1 VVIYGQSK
9 FPAYQTITVGQPFN
23 GIVING
29 PMYDFAGMGTDNY
42 GQSTNGNNIILG
54 CSLGEYSNQLAVITS
69 NQNLPPVMNY
79 NDANFFITNVS
90 DYWSAG
96 DFNRDGYI
104 DMGVMINGTIPAI
117 IMSKSYNPEG
127 NVSYEDTDYVTISS
141 MNGMGCSPLR
151 NFDGDGYSSVFC
163 GDDDTH
169 PNGTIIG
176 YVLYS
181 DDSY

>member
-1 VVIYGQSK
+1 
-9 FPAYQTITVGQPFN
+9 
-23 GIVING
+23 
-29 PMYDFAGMGTDNY
+29 MYDFAGMGTDNY
-42 GQSTNGNNIILG
+42 GQSTNGNKIILG

-79 NDANFFITNVS
+79 NDANFFINNVS
-90 DYWSAG
+90 DYWSCG

-141 MNGMGCSPLR
+141 MNDRMGCSPLR
-151 NFDGDGYSSVFC
+151 NFDGDGYSSLFC
-163 GDDDTH
+163 GYYETH